1 MKFRQDYLNSNNN
14 GTHISTSYF
23 TLITFLGAASLLVG
37 LWVLILQLLQCFD
50 ILNNTESLKIFC
62 PYSVR
67 KNCRSYSSI
76 LFLLGKIFSFHNEHK
91 GSFHKI
97 ELMWE
102 TFHPSEYFFHL
113 SVDSSFNF
121 FRSSSKL
128 TNFCPC
134 RHFCKGF
141 RIYSS
146 SGK

>member
-50 ILNNTESLKIFC
+50 ILSNTESFKIFC
-62 PYSVR
+62 PYSL

-76 LFLLGKIFSFHNEHK
+76 LFLLGKMISFHNEHK
-91 GSFHKI
+91 GNFHKI
-97 ELMWE
+97 ELTWE

-121 FRSSSKL
+121 FRISNKL